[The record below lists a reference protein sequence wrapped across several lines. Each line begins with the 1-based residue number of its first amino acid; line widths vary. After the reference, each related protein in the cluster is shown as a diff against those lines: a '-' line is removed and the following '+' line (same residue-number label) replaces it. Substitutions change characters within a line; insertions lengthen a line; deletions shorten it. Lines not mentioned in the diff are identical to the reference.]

1 MANMANN
8 YPLYDPRFEHD
19 ACGIGFVAD
28 LSGRATHKILD
39 DGLKCLERLA
49 HRGAFD
55 ADGRSGDGAG
65 ILCSIPHTLI
75 NRELERIGQ
84 RAHRPGDI
92 ALGML
97 FLPREP
103 LLNSQA
109 RGIIADELLRNGL
122 QALTW
127 RTVVHEPNVLGKRA
141 FETIPDIQQVL

>member
-1 MANMANN
+1 
-8 YPLYDPRFEHD
+8 
-19 ACGIGFVAD
+19 
-28 LSGRATHKILD
+28 
-39 DGLKCLERLA
+39 
-49 HRGAFD
+49 
-55 ADGRSGDGAG
+55 AG

-103 LLNSQA
+103 ALNAQA
-109 RGIIADELLRNGL
+109 RGIIADELERNNL

-141 FETIPDIQQVL
+141 FETLPDIQQVLIERPDAMRTELEFDQFL